1 LNDVKKI
8 ESEHFFYLGLAI
20 LGVVVLALIF
30 GQRLSNISLG
40 PLDVGFA
47 DNTAPT
53 NTPAPPTEPPI
64 DQDDPGAPT
73 ITHTPEATLNNGRS
87 TSTTAP
93 TDAPVETP
101 IAAPTDMDTPT
112 HTAAPTDTIVPATAP
127 TIEEGI
133 RNPSEPVPAG
143 TSVLSDALALGVDPN
158 FELLQASEGKPTVQ
172 IAVSITVEN
181 RSDQTQLFTF
191 TRSAISLKDDLGN
204 VYDYASGKQPD
215 LNAVQQ
221 VQIAAS
227 ETLMWSGAL
236 IFNPLDTASL
246 PAFAGPVNPGASQ
259 LILSLEGFGPYNG
272 VEIFIDL

>member
-1 LNDVKKI
+1 
-8 ESEHFFYLGLAI
+8 
-20 LGVVVLALIF
+20 
-30 GQRLSNISLG
+30 
-40 PLDVGFA
+40 
-47 DNTAPT
+47 
-53 NTPAPPTEPPI
+53 
-64 DQDDPGAPT
+64 
-73 ITHTPEATLNNGRS
+73 
-87 TSTTAP
+87 
-93 TDAPVETP
+93 
-101 IAAPTDMDTPT
+101 M
-112 HTAAPTDTIVPATAP
+112 
-127 TIEEGI
+127 
-133 RNPSEPVPAG
+133 
-143 TSVLSDALALGVDPN
+143 GVDPN